1 MNEKI
6 EKLAKKAG
14 FTITDDYNS
23 HIFKNNLELF
33 AKLVAKDCANVC
45 LLESHA
51 HRMAFGLHCS
61 EMIKSYFDIED

>member
-14 FTITDDYNS
+14 FTITYDYNS

>member
-14 FTITDDYNS
+14 INVTESYNS
-23 HIFKNNLELF
+23 KIFNDKLEIF
-33 AKLVAKDCANVC
+33 AKLVAKDCANIC
-45 LLESHA
+45 QLESHA
-51 HRMAFGLHCS
+51 HRMGFGLHCC